1 MTKNLHV
8 DIIWVS
14 KVVRQCTKI
23 LRFVDGSEVFTEVT
37 VDWVVDGIFVVVFGA
52 VVVDVV
58 VVVVAFVVE
67 GFAVAGAG
75 VCTWKM

>member
-1 MTKNLHV
+1 MWL
-8 DIIWVS
+8 S
-14 KVVRQCTKI
+14 KVVRQCTKT

-52 VVVDVV
+52 AVVDVV